1 MMKALANFRYWVSTD
16 NLNRGFGDYRFRL
29 GVVATYRGFVITL
42 RVCPSMQRV
51 KQVTCLHRRAA
62 QLRLGSCWLQEATL
76 PVPTPRVG
84 QTDPPE

>member
-42 RVCPSMQRV
+42 RVCPSI
-51 KQVTCLHRRAA
+51 
-62 QLRLGSCWLQEATL
+62 
-76 PVPTPRVG
+76 
-84 QTDPPE
+84 